1 VNSST
6 FNNTYRI
13 VYTSMFLHV
22 TSYTDHVI
30 HAKLLWTEDFKD
42 FVKKSFEA
50 GASSCTKQFIVDWK
64 GYRLNFE
71 FPHVGYK
78 RCHG

>member
-13 VYTSMFLHV
+13 IYTSMFLHV
-22 TSYTDHVI
+22 TSYTDH
-30 HAKLLWTEDFKD
+30 
-42 FVKKSFEA
+42 VKKSFEA

>member
-1 VNSST
+1 
-6 FNNTYRI
+6 
-13 VYTSMFLHV
+13 MFLHV
-22 TSYTDHVI
+22 TSYTDH
-30 HAKLLWTEDFKD
+30 
-42 FVKKSFEA
+42 VKKSFEA